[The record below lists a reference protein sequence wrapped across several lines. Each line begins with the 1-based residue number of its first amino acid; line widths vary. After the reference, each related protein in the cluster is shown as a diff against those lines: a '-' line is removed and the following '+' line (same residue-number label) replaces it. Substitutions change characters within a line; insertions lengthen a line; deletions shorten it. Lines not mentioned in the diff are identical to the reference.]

1 MLLPERLKKLSDSD
15 LIAEFNKTENQ
26 LYFAAIYQR
35 YSYLVFGL
43 SMKYLKNEEESQDMV
58 IQVFTKLLTDLKKH
72 EIGYFRGWLFTYT
85 KNFCLM
91 HLRSE
96 KSKEKKFQEY
106 SNNVKSVMENNED
119 LHQRDKLKEVQLE
132 TLETAIDELT
142 MEQKKCVKLF
152 YLQEKSYVEIAE
164 ETGYSLNNVK
174 SYIQNG
180 KRNLKIKLEKKGIKS
195 ALFLVMALYYFL

>member
-72 EIGYFRGWLFTYT
+72 EIGYFRGWLFTLY
-85 KNFCLM
+85 
-91 HLRSE
+91 
-96 KSKEKKFQEY
+96 KE
-106 SNNVKSVMENNED
+106 
-119 LHQRDKLKEVQLE
+119 
-132 TLETAIDELT
+132 
-142 MEQKKCVKLF
+142 
-152 YLQEKSYVEIAE
+152 
-164 ETGYSLNNVK
+164 
-174 SYIQNG
+174 
-180 KRNLKIKLEKKGIKS
+180 
-195 ALFLVMALYYFL
+195 FLPNAFTI

>member
-1 MLLPERLKKLSDSD
+1 
-15 LIAEFNKTENQ
+15 
-26 LYFAAIYQR
+26 
-35 YSYLVFGL
+35 
-43 SMKYLKNEEESQDMV
+43 
-58 IQVFTKLLTDLKKH
+58 
-72 EIGYFRGWLFTYT
+72 
-85 KNFCLM
+85 M